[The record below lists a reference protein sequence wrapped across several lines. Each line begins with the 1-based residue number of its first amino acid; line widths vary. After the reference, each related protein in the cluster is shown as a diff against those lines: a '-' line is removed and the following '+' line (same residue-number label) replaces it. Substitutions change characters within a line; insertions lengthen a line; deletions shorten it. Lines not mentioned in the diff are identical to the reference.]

1 MYRKIHVV
9 YYNLNSLEK
18 ITLLLLLP
26 AILLSNVYAQDK
38 NAALFFNTTDYTFN
52 QDKTFLDFQTNS
64 IKDELMLT
72 YGYRASSYK
81 NYSKIN
87 FINSISNECAADTGN
102 VTNQLF
108 IYIAGMSVVDDAGNG
123 YLILS
128 DSDSLAYNQMIS
140 FEDIANLLSN
150 CQVQHLFLF
159 MDVPYSNIIKKHIKT
174 DNTGNLFPNDSIP
187 RAELIS
193 SKFKL
198 KASYYFASSDNTVST
213 IGRSRFSPMSSK
225 LLEAF
230 RNYGNGDDV
239 ITMYELNEYMQTL
252 EAIPEMSVFTVHESG
267 GDFLFIVK

>member
-1 MYRKIHVV
+1 MK
-9 YYNLNSLEK
+9 K
-18 ITLLLLLP
+18 FTLLLLLP
-26 AILLSNVYAQDK
+26 AILISSLYAQDN
-38 NAALFFNTTDYTFN
+38 NAALFFYTTDYTLH

-64 IKDELMLT
+64 IKDDLMFT

-87 FINSISNECAADTGN
+87 FVNSISNECAADTSN
-102 VTNQLF
+102 VTKQLF
-108 IYIAGMSVVDDAGNG
+108 IYIAGLSAMDEAGNG

-128 DSDSLAYNQMIS
+128 ESDSLAYDQMIS
-140 FEDIANLLSN
+140 FEDIANLISS
-150 CQVQHLFLF
+150 CQVQHLLLF
-159 MDVPYSNIIKKHIKT
+159 MDVPNADSIKKYIKSDIT
-174 DNTGNLFPNDSIP
+174 ENLFPNDSLP

-198 KASYYFASSDNTVST
+198 KAGFYIASSDKTVST

-230 RNYGNGDDV
+230 RNYGDGDDV
-239 ITMYELNEYMQTL
+239 ITMFELNGYMQEL
-252 EAIPEMSVFTVHESG
+252 EAIPEINVFTFHESG

>member
-9 YYNLNSLEK
+9 YYNLNSLKK
-18 ITLLLLLP
+18 IALLLLLP

-174 DNTGNLFPNDSIP
+174 DNTENLFPNDSIP

>member
-9 YYNLNSLEK
+9 YYNLNSLKK
-18 ITLLLLLP
+18 ITLLLLLH

-174 DNTGNLFPNDSIP
+174 DNTENLFPNDSIP

>member
-9 YYNLNSLEK
+9 YYNLNSLKK

-174 DNTGNLFPNDSIP
+174 DNTENLFPNDSIP

>member
-9 YYNLNSLEK
+9 YYNLNSLKK
-18 ITLLLLLP
+18 IALLLLLP
-26 AILLSNVYAQDK
+26 SILLSNVYAQDK

-174 DNTGNLFPNDSIP
+174 DNTENLFPNDSIP